1 MVAFAQNWDILQA
14 RLDQRFPCF
23 LPELWSLNC
32 PKRSIF
38 CNFVLTSARNLSVLK
53 QFTYIDLKV
62 FITVFQKVKC
72 LIGVWA
78 TVHEILA
85 IKISKKTVKILI
97 SDQMAFATVV
107 YFGRVFAFCRLIIRT
122 HTMTRSTLFSRKHP
136 TLLLIKKRRSTDATE
151 GLLSKIF
158 AIFTRKSCRP

>member
-1 MVAFAQNWDILQA
+1 MLPSWVMVLKLSKKIDFLQ
-14 RLDQRFPCF
+14 
-23 LPELWSLNC
+23 
-32 PKRSIF
+32 F
-38 CNFVLTSARNLSVLK
+38 CADLSQKLVEEASVLK

-122 HTMTRSTLFSRKHP
+122 RTMTRSTLFSRKHP